1 MNHCKFRRAVD
12 DQKSHTLGEHKV
24 TWPSEPGRGQG
35 AHILVLKPYSNRGDT
50 ISTFLFPSA
59 SPQKNFKTFLLLLHP
74 TALGKVSFYYTAYQK
89 TTVFEIFN
97 LMLIKNM
104 YIQQQEQNRSYFY
117 STLAAVIT
125 TYQGIIEEIQN
136 SSETE
141 SHVWSKNKKMIA
153 KHNFCH

>member
-59 SPQKNFKTFLLLLHP
+59 SPQKKFQTFLLLLDP

-89 TTVFEIFN
+89 TTVFEI
-97 LMLIKNM
+97 LIKNIVAGTKSKLFLF
-104 YIQQQEQNRSYFY
+104 YACCSYNNLSRY
-117 STLAAVIT
+117 N
-125 TYQGIIEEIQN
+125 GRN
-136 SSETE
+136 SKSIR
-141 SHVWSKNKKMIA
+141 N
-153 KHNFCH
+153 

>member
-1 MNHCKFRRAVD
+1 MFDPEGPSKPNPQICFVCIKLGIAPSKILWIIASSVALST
-12 DQKSHTLGEHKV
+12 KKATLWGEHKV

-59 SPQKNFKTFLLLLHP
+59 SPPKKFQTFLLLLHP

-97 LMLIKNM
+97 LILIKNM
-104 YIQQQEQNRSYFY
+104 YI
-117 STLAAVIT
+117 
-125 TYQGIIEEIQN
+125 
-136 SSETE
+136 
-141 SHVWSKNKKMIA
+141 
-153 KHNFCH
+153 